1 MGRKPVILGEEGLA
15 SVYYVGP
22 YSGKIKGPC
31 TGYQY
36 PVSVSDR
43 EWMYVDVRDVPG
55 IMAMRDADGQLMF
68 RKA

>member
-1 MGRKPVILGEEGLA
+1 
-15 SVYYVGP
+15 VYYVGP
-22 YSGKIKGPC
+22 YNGKIKGPC

-36 PVSVSDR
+36 PVSVSNR